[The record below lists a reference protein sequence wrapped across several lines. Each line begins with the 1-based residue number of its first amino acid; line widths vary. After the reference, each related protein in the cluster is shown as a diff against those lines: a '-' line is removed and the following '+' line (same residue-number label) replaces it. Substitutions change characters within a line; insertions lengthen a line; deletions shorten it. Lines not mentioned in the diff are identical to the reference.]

1 MLLDKKELKDFLKK
15 NPIKSKDELND
26 VLKQLNKQVIEAML
40 EGELTHELGY
50 EQNDKSEK
58 ETENRRNGY
67 SSKKVITSTGELEIN
82 VPRDRKSEFEPVI
95 VKKNESDISGF
106 EDKIISM
113 YALGLTTRDIQKYVL
128 EIYGYEISETQVSII
143 TNKVLEKVKEWQNRP
158 LTDLYP
164 IVFLDAMVLKIR
176 KDGIVKNSAVYGII
190 GITIDGNKECL
201 GLWIGESESSKFW
214 LYVLN
219 EIKNRGVKDI
229 LIFSVDNLNGI
240 SEAIKAVFPTTE
252 IQKCIVH
259 QIRNSLAFVSW
270 KDRKDAASE
279 LKNIY
284 RAPTEEQG
292 LIELKKFKENKYDT
306 NYILEIINHSSFRRL
321 AIQKSTGSTR
331 ERIGLT
337 ELRQLPVKVPKDKSE
352 QTRIANILVT
362 LRSQLDLEH
371 AMFIKLGKLKLAVIA
386 SLLAGSVPI
395 KFAENINIQGV

>member
-1 MLLDKKELKDFLKK
+1 MLLDKKELKEFLKK

-240 SEAIKAVFPTTE
+240 SDAIKAVFPTTE

-270 KDRKDAASE
+270 KDRKEAAGD

-292 LIELKKFKENKYDT
+292 LIELEKFKEKWDKKYPHISASWERNWFELST
-306 NYILEIINHSSFRRL
+306 FFKFPEEIRRL
-321 AIQKSTGSTR
+321 IYTTNPIESFNSRMKKVCRNKGSFPN
-331 ERIGLT
+331 E
-337 ELRQLPVKVPKDKSE
+337 ESVY
-352 QTRIANILVT
+352 
-362 LRSQLDLEH
+362 
-371 AMFIKLGKLKLAVIA
+371 KLLFLAVENLSKKWTMKIHNWGLIFA
-386 SLLAGSVPI
+386 QLSVLYEDRI
-395 KFAENINIQGV
+395 KKYL

>member
-1 MLLDKKELKDFLKK
+1 MLLDKKELKEFLKN
-15 NPIKSKDELND
+15 NPIKSKDELNGI
-26 VLKQLNKQVIEAML
+26 LKQLNKQVIEAML

-67 SSKKVITSTGELEIN
+67 TSKKVKTTTGELEIS

-95 VKKNESDISGF
+95 VKKNENDISGF
-106 EDKIISM
+106 DDKIISM

-128 EIYGYEISETQVSII
+128 EIYGYEISAEQVSII
-143 TNKVLEKVKEWQNRP
+143 TNKVIEKVKEWQNRP
-158 LTDLYP
+158 LEDLYP

-229 LIFSVDNLNGI
+229 LIFAVDNLTGV

-270 KDRKDAASE
+270 KERKAVASD

-284 RAPTEEQG
+284 RASTEEQG
-292 LIELKKFKENKYDT
+292 LVELEKFKEKWDKKYPHIRT
-306 NYILEIINHSSFRRL
+306 SWERNWFELSTFFKYPEEIRRL
-321 AIQKSTGSTR
+321 IYTTNPIESFNSQMKKVCRNKGSFPNEESVYKLLFLAVENLSKKWTMKIHNWGLIFAQLSVLFE
-331 ERIGLT
+331 ERIKKYL
-337 ELRQLPVKVPKDKSE
+337 
-352 QTRIANILVT
+352 
-362 LRSQLDLEH
+362 
-371 AMFIKLGKLKLAVIA
+371 
-386 SLLAGSVPI
+386 
-395 KFAENINIQGV
+395 

>member
-1 MLLDKKELKDFLKK
+1 MLLDKKELKEFLKN

-26 VLKQLNKQVIEAML
+26 ILKQLNKQVIEAML

-67 SSKKVITSTGELEIN
+67 TSKKVKTSTGELKIN
-82 VPRDRKSEFEPVI
+82 IPRDRKSEFEPVI
-95 VKKNESDISGF
+95 VKKNENDISGF
-106 EDKIISM
+106 DDKIISM
-113 YALGLTTRDIQKYVL
+113 YALGLTTRDIQKYIF
-128 EIYGYEISETQVSII
+128 EIYGYEISAEQVSII
-143 TNKVLEKVKEWQNRP
+143 TNKVMEKVKEWQNRP

-229 LIFSVDNLNGI
+229 LIFAVDNLNGV

-270 KDRKDAASE
+270 KERKEAASD

-284 RAPTEEQG
+284 RASTEEQG
-292 LIELKKFKENKYDT
+292 LVELENFKSKWDKKYPHIGASWERNWFELSTFFKYPE
-306 NYILEIINHSSFRRL
+306 EIRRL
-321 AIQKSTGSTR
+321 IYTTNPIESFNSQMKKVCRNKGSF
-331 ERIGLT
+331 
-337 ELRQLPVKVPKDKSE
+337 PSE
-352 QTRIANILVT
+352 DSVY
-362 LRSQLDLEH
+362 
-371 AMFIKLGKLKLAVIA
+371 KLLFLAVENLSKKWTMKIHNWGLIFA
-386 SLLAGSVPI
+386 QLSVLFEERF
-395 KFAENINIQGV
+395 KKYL

>member
-1 MLLDKKELKDFLKK
+1 MLLDKKELKEFLKN
-15 NPIKSKDELND
+15 NPIKSKDELNGI
-26 VLKQLNKQVIEAML
+26 LKQLNKQVIEAML

-67 SSKKVITSTGELEIN
+67 TSKKVKTTTGELEIS

-95 VKKNESDISGF
+95 VKKNENDISGF
-106 EDKIISM
+106 DDKIISM

-128 EIYGYEISETQVSII
+128 EIYGYEISAEQVSII
-143 TNKVLEKVKEWQNRP
+143 TNKVMEKVKEWQNRP
-158 LTDLYP
+158 LEDLYP

-240 SEAIKAVFPTTE
+240 SEAIKTVFPTTE

-270 KDRKDAASE
+270 KERKEAAGD

-284 RAPTEEQG
+284 RASTEEQG
-292 LIELKKFKENKYDT
+292 LVELEKFKEKWDKKYPHIRT
-306 NYILEIINHSSFRRL
+306 SWERNWSELSTFFKYPEEIRRL
-321 AIQKSTGSTR
+321 IYTTNPIESFNSQMKKVCRNKGSFPNEESVYKLLFLAVENLSKKWTMKIHNWGLIFAQLSVLFE
-331 ERIGLT
+331 ERIKKYL
-337 ELRQLPVKVPKDKSE
+337 
-352 QTRIANILVT
+352 
-362 LRSQLDLEH
+362 
-371 AMFIKLGKLKLAVIA
+371 
-386 SLLAGSVPI
+386 
-395 KFAENINIQGV
+395 